1 MIGLS
6 RMLLAAV
13 LVVGLVACGG
23 TASPTASTGGATTA
37 PSTVVAPPTHVRI
50 PQIAARSTL
59 ERSGMLPDGSP
70 EVPSVHQPMQAS
82 WASWSPE
89 PGAPGPA
96 VLYGHVNGEQGGRRG
111 VPGIFADLTK
121 LQPGNA
127 IYIDRAD
134 GSTAVFEV
142 QRVKTYRK
150 ADLDT
155 KTAGDAAAR
164 EVYGNTTGPEL
175 RLVTCGGD
183 FDRGARSYTGQ
194 VVVFARFAGETER
207 P

>member
-23 TASPTASTGGATTA
+23 TASPTATTGGATAA
-37 PSTVVAPPTHVRI
+37 PSVAVAPPTSVRI
-50 PQIAARSTL
+50 PQIGARSTL
-59 ERSGMLPDGSP
+59 VQTGMLPDGSP

-82 WASWSPE
+82 WAAWSPE

-111 VPGIFADLTK
+111 VPGIFADLTE
-121 LQPGNA
+121 LQPGNV
-127 IYIDRAD
+127 IYVDRSD
-134 GSTAVFEV
+134 GSTAVFAVE
-142 QRVKTYRK
+142 RVKTYRK

-155 KTAGDAAAR
+155 KAAGDAAAR
-164 EVYGNTTGPEL
+164 EVYGDTAAPEL

-194 VVVFARFAGETER
+194 VVVFARLAGETER